1 MEASYVLLVRDL
13 LGFGARQTGWLFTYI
28 GVLIIIVQGGLIAR
42 VVGIFGEIKTIA
54 SGVTLLAVGQF
65 VTVALAYNFLAGVPV
80 GLGLVLLS
88 TTLVCVGF
96 AFTNPTLTSSA
107 SKAAR
112 AEDMGGSLGFVQGCG
127 SIGQVLGLVSAGPF
141 YSIGGGVASF
151 GFGGGITV
159 VLLLII
165 LATSRQPKPA

>member
-1 MEASYVLLVRDL
+1 L

-42 VVGIFGEIKTIA
+42 VVARFGEMKTIA
-54 SGVTLLAVGQF
+54 SGVALLAVGQF
-65 VTVALAYNFLAGVPV
+65 VTVALAYHFLSGVSV
-80 GLGLVLLS
+80 GLGFILVS

-112 AEDMGGSLGFVQGCG
+112 AEDMGGALGFVQGCG
-127 SIGQVLGLVSAGPF
+127 SIGQVAGLVSAGPL
-141 YSIGGGVASF
+141 YSFGGGVASF
-151 GFGGGITV
+151 GFGGCITL
-159 VLLLII
+159 VLLLTIGMI
-165 LATSRQPKPA
+165 SRQPKSA